1 MKSFNTHWERARV
14 LISPS
19 NLRIGLFVM
28 SVAAIVFGGAAGQS
42 WS

>member
-1 MKSFNTHWERARV
+1 MKLFNTHWERVRGAMT
-14 LISPS
+14 PS
-19 NLRIGLFVM
+19 NLRIGLFAF